1 MKIEGT
7 GGNELLPVPQKNV
20 KRINSVLK
28 KKSYGK
34 KCFSIFNFCIACFIG

>member
-20 KRINSVLK
+20 KRINLVLK
-28 KKSYGK
+28 KL
-34 KCFSIFNFCIACFIG
+34 